1 MTRLEYFRLNA
12 DIYLRNRRVIEKY
25 DSRIVPEMLFFFDTL
40 YREQMKL
47 FVAADVTLRYNM
59 PNPQPG
65 WRAYVYRC
73 GFVLMG
79 MKFLMRSFIRGKRSE
94 RDN

>member
-12 DIYLRNRRVIEKY
+12 DIYLRNRRVLEKY

-47 FVAADVTLRYNM
+47 FVTADVTLRYDM
-59 PNPQPG
+59 PSPHPPG
-65 WRAYVYRC
+65 WDAYVYRC

-79 MKFLMRSFIRGKRSE
+79 MKFLMRSFIRSKR
-94 RDN
+94 NG